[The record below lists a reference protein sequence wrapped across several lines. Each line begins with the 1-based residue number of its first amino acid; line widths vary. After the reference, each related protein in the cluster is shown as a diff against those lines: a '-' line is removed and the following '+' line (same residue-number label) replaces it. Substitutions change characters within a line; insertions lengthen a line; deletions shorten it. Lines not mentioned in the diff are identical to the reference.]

1 MAGKHILIVDDDKN
15 MLKMLRLFLADD
27 YEVTMVDSGKLALE
41 AVIKHTPDLIL
52 LDYMMPLFDG
62 PHVLEI
68 IRKRE
73 ESKNVPVLFLTSV
86 TDKEKILECLSLN
99 PQGYL
104 VKPVSR
110 SDLLQRV
117 SEVLNPPPKEEKKEE
132 SEELKQEQLEEQKAE

>member
-1 MAGKHILIVDDDKN
+1 MTKGHILIVDDDKN
-15 MLKMLRLFLADD
+15 MLKMLRMFLVDD
-27 YEVTMVDSGKLALE
+27 YNVTIVDSGKLALE
-41 AVIKHTPDLIL
+41 AVIKKTPDLIL

-86 TDKEKILECLSLN
+86 TDREKILECLSLN

-104 VKPVSR
+104 VTPISR
-110 SDLLQRV
+110 EELLQRV
-117 SEVLNPPPKEEKKEE
+117 DEVLNPLKKI
-132 SEELKQEQLEEQKAE
+132 L

>member
-1 MAGKHILIVDDDKN
+1 MSRKHILIVDDDKN
-15 MLKMLRLFLADD
+15 MLKLLRMFLADD
-27 YEVTMVDSGKLALE
+27 YQVTIVDSGKQALE
-41 AVIKHTPDLIL
+41 YVIKHTPDLIL

-86 TDKEKILECLSLN
+86 TEREKIIQCLAHN

-104 VKPVSR
+104 IKPISR
-110 SDLLQRV
+110 EELLQRV
-117 SEVLNPPPKEEKKEE
+117 GEVFE
-132 SEELKQEQLEEQKAE
+132 SQA

>member
-1 MAGKHILIVDDDKN
+1 MTKKHILIVDDDKN
-15 MLKMLRLFLADD
+15 MLKMLRVFLCED
-27 YEVTMVDSGKLALE
+27 YDVTIVDSGKLALE

-104 VKPVSR
+104 IKPISR
-110 SDLLQRV
+110 SELLERV
-117 SEVLNPPPKEEKKEE
+117 AEVL
-132 SEELKQEQLEEQKAE
+132 SSAQQG

>member
-1 MAGKHILIVDDDKN
+1 MTKKHILIVDDDKN
-15 MLKMLRLFLADD
+15 MLKMLHMFLRDE

-86 TDKEKILECLSLN
+86 TDKEKIIECLSLN

-104 VKPVSR
+104 IKPISR
-110 SDLLQRV
+110 SELLQRV
-117 SEVLNPPPKEEKKEE
+117 AEVLNPAAN
-132 SEELKQEQLEEQKAE
+132 KA

>member
-1 MAGKHILIVDDDKN
+1 MTNGHILIVDDDKN
-15 MLKMLRLFLADD
+15 MLKMLIMFLVDD
-27 YEVTMVDSGKLALE
+27 YNVTIVDSGKLALE
-41 AVIKHTPDLIL
+41 AVIKKTPDLIL

-86 TDKEKILECLSLN
+86 TDREKILECLSLN

-104 VKPVSR
+104 VKPISR
-110 SDLLQRV
+110 EELLQRV
-117 SEVLNPPPKEEKKEE
+117 DEVLNPLKKI
-132 SEELKQEQLEEQKAE
+132 L

>member
-1 MAGKHILIVDDDKN
+1 LAARNIRLKGDEFVTKKHILIVDDDKN
-15 MLKMLRLFLADD
+15 MLKMLRWFLCEEYD
-27 YEVTMVDSGKLALE
+27 VTMVDSGKLALE

-86 TDKEKILECLSLN
+86 TDRDKILECLSLN

-104 VKPVSR
+104 VKPISR
-110 SDLLQRV
+110 SELLERV
-117 SEVLNPPPKEEKKEE
+117 AEVLNPTK
-132 SEELKQEQLEEQKAE
+132 

>member
-1 MAGKHILIVDDDKN
+1 MYKKHILIVDDDVD
-15 MLKMLRLFLADD
+15 MLKVLKLFLEDS
-27 YEVTMVDSGKLALE
+27 YSVTIVDSGKTAIEYML
-41 AVIKHTPDLIL
+41 KHTPDLIL

-86 TDKEKILECLSLN
+86 TERDKILQCLALN

-104 VKPVSR
+104 VKPISKEE
-110 SDLLQRV
+110 LLQRV
-117 SEVLNPPPKEEKKEE
+117 GEVIGPA
-132 SEELKQEQLEEQKAE
+132 Q

>member
-1 MAGKHILIVDDDKN
+1 MTKRHILIVDDDKN
-15 MLKMLRLFLADD
+15 MLKMLRMFLVDD
-27 YEVTMVDSGKLALE
+27 YNVTIVDSGKLALE
-41 AVIKHTPDLIL
+41 AVIKKTPDLIL

-86 TDKEKILECLSLN
+86 TDREKILECLSLN

-104 VKPVSR
+104 VKPISR
-110 SDLLQRV
+110 EELLQRV
-117 SEVLNPPPKEEKKEE
+117 DEVLNPLKKI
-132 SEELKQEQLEEQKAE
+132 L

>member
-1 MAGKHILIVDDDKN
+1 MAARNIRLKGDEFVTKKHILIVDDDKN
-15 MLKMLRLFLADD
+15 MLKMLRWFLCEEYD
-27 YEVTMVDSGKLALE
+27 VTMVDSGKLALE

-86 TDKEKILECLSLN
+86 TDRDKILECLSLN

-104 VKPVSR
+104 VKPISR
-110 SDLLQRV
+110 SELLERV
-117 SEVLNPPPKEEKKEE
+117 AEVLNPTK
-132 SEELKQEQLEEQKAE
+132 

>member
-1 MAGKHILIVDDDKN
+1 VTKKHILIVDDDKN
-15 MLKMLRLFLADD
+15 MLKMLHLFLRDE

-73 ESKNVPVLFLTSV
+73 ESRNVPVLFLTSV
-86 TDKEKILECLSLN
+86 TDKEKIIECLSLN

-104 VKPVSR
+104 IKPISR
-110 SDLLQRV
+110 SELLQRV
-117 SEVLNPPPKEEKKEE
+117 AEVINPAAN
-132 SEELKQEQLEEQKAE
+132 KA

>member
-1 MAGKHILIVDDDKN
+1 MTKGHILIVDDDKN
-15 MLKMLRLFLADD
+15 MLKMLRMFLVDD
-27 YEVTMVDSGKLALE
+27 YNVTIVDSGKLARE
-41 AVIKHTPDLIL
+41 AVIKKTPDLIL

-86 TDKEKILECLSLN
+86 TDREKILECLSLN

-104 VKPVSR
+104 VKPISR
-110 SDLLQRV
+110 EELLQRV
-117 SEVLNPPPKEEKKEE
+117 DEVLNPLKKI
-132 SEELKQEQLEEQKAE
+132 L

>member
-1 MAGKHILIVDDDKN
+1 MTKKHILIVDDDKN
-15 MLKMLRLFLADD
+15 MLKMLHMFLRDE

-73 ESKNVPVLFLTSV
+73 ESRNVPVLFLTSV
-86 TDKEKILECLSLN
+86 TDKEKIIECLSLN

-104 VKPVSR
+104 IKPISR
-110 SDLLQRV
+110 SELLQRV
-117 SEVLNPPPKEEKKEE
+117 AEVLNPAAN
-132 SEELKQEQLEEQKAE
+132 KA

>member
-1 MAGKHILIVDDDKN
+1 MTKGHILIVDDDKN
-15 MLKMLRLFLADD
+15 MLKMLRMFLVDD
-27 YEVTMVDSGKLALE
+27 YNVTIVDSGKLALE
-41 AVIKHTPDLIL
+41 AVIKKTPDLIL

-86 TDKEKILECLSLN
+86 TDREKILECLSLN

-104 VKPVSR
+104 VKPISR
-110 SDLLQRV
+110 EDLLQRV
-117 SEVLNPPPKEEKKEE
+117 DEVLNPLKKI
-132 SEELKQEQLEEQKAE
+132 L

>member
-1 MAGKHILIVDDDKN
+1 
-15 MLKMLRLFLADD
+15 MLKMLRMFLVDD
-27 YEVTMVDSGKLALE
+27 YNVTIVDSGKLALE
-41 AVIKHTPDLIL
+41 AVIKKTPDLIL

-86 TDKEKILECLSLN
+86 TDREKILECLSLN

-104 VKPVSR
+104 VKPISR
-110 SDLLQRV
+110 EELLQRV
-117 SEVLNPPPKEEKKEE
+117 DEVLNPLKKI
-132 SEELKQEQLEEQKAE
+132 L

>member
-1 MAGKHILIVDDDKN
+1 MTKKHILIVDDDKN
-15 MLKMLRLFLADD
+15 MLKMLRWFLCEEYD
-27 YEVTMVDSGKLALE
+27 VTMVDSGKLALE
-41 AVIKHTPDLIL
+41 AVLKHTPDLIL

-86 TDKEKILECLSLN
+86 TDRDKILECLSLN

-104 VKPVSR
+104 IKPISR
-110 SDLLQRV
+110 SELLERV
-117 SEVLNPPPKEEKKEE
+117 AEVLNPTK
-132 SEELKQEQLEEQKAE
+132 

>member
-1 MAGKHILIVDDDKN
+1 MHVGQILIVDDDKN
-15 MLKMLRLFLADD
+15 MLKMLHLFLRDE

-73 ESKNVPVLFLTSV
+73 ESRNVPVLFLTSV

-104 VKPVSR
+104 IKPISR
-110 SDLLQRV
+110 SELLQRV
-117 SEVLNPPPKEEKKEE
+117 AEVLNPAAN
-132 SEELKQEQLEEQKAE
+132 KA

>member
-1 MAGKHILIVDDDKN
+1 
-15 MLKMLRLFLADD
+15 MLKMLHLFLRDE

-73 ESKNVPVLFLTSV
+73 ESRNVPVLFLTSV
-86 TDKEKILECLSLN
+86 TDKEKIIECLSLN

-104 VKPVSR
+104 IKPISR
-110 SDLLQRV
+110 SELLQRV
-117 SEVLNPPPKEEKKEE
+117 AEVINPAAN
-132 SEELKQEQLEEQKAE
+132 KA

>member
-1 MAGKHILIVDDDKN
+1 MTKKHILIVDDDKN
-15 MLKMLRLFLADD
+15 MLKMLHLFLRDE

-104 VKPVSR
+104 IKPISR
-110 SDLLQRV
+110 SELLQRV
-117 SEVLNPPPKEEKKEE
+117 AEVINPAAN
-132 SEELKQEQLEEQKAE
+132 KA